1 MLPRPPRPTLE
12 QRHFARRLRVEQTD
26 CELHLW
32 QKIRARQLLNLKF
45 RRQHPCPPF
54 VLDFYCVELK
64 LAIELD
70 GGQHFDGQSLAY
82 DRRRTG
88 YLQGLG
94 ITVLRFD
101 NRQVL
106 EQMNEVLEEV
116 YRVAGRMLKAPS
128 PQPSPGGRGG

>member
-1 MLPRPPRPTLE
+1 MLPRLTHE
-12 QRHFARRLRVEQTD
+12 QRQFARRLRVEQTD

-70 GGQHFDGQSLAY
+70 GGQHFDAQSLAC
-82 DRRRTG
+82 DRRRTA

-116 YRVAGRMLKAPS
+116 HRVAGRMLKAPS
-128 PQPSPGGRGG
+128 PQPSPSGRGS

>member
-1 MLPRPPRPTLE
+1 MRALLT
-12 QRHFARRLRVEQTD
+12 FARP
-26 CELHLW
+26 
-32 QKIRARQLLNLKF
+32 RARQLLNLKF

-70 GGQHFDGQSLAY
+70 GGQHFDTQSLAY

-94 ITVLRFD
+94 INVLRFD

-106 EQMNEVLEEV
+106 EQMNEVMEEV

-128 PQPSPGGRGG
+128 PQPSPSGRGS

>member
-1 MLPRPPRPTLE
+1 MLPHLTHE
-12 QRHFARRLRVEQTD
+12 QRQFARRLRVEQTD

-70 GGQHFDGQSLAY
+70 GGQHFDAQSLVC
-82 DRRRTG
+82 DRRRTA

-128 PQPSPGGRGG
+128 PQPSPSGRGS